1 MYRISCI
8 AYHVLHIM
16 YCISCI
22 AYHVSHILYRIS
34 YMQGHGRPRGTR
46 SHERPREA
54 TGGHG
59 KDGRPR
65 AAPHR
70 PPQNIIPTKMG
81 RPRSPERSV
90 KKKTGDGGQ
99 RGATGGNGAA
109 AKKSRNTNR
118 PLQYPRGPLQAA
130 PVWGIYLSRMFS
142 FSLSLSIYILFV
154 MRGALLI
161 N

>member
-1 MYRISCI
+1 MYRKLCITNYVSHIMYRISCI
-8 AYHVLHIM
+8 AYNVL
-16 YCISCI
+16 
-22 AYHVSHILYRIS
+22 HILYRIS

-90 KKKTGDGGQ
+90 KKKTGDGGP
-99 RGATGGNGAA
+99 RGATGGHGAA
-109 AKKSRNTNR
+109 QKKSGNTNR
-118 PLQYPRGPLQAA
+118 PLQYPRGPLQAVA
-130 PVWGIYLSRMFS
+130 CLGN
-142 FSLSLSIYILFV
+142 IYIITI
-154 MRGALLI
+154 LLYI
-161 N
+161 FIIYSISHSI

>member
-90 KKKTGDGGQ
+90 KKKTGDGGP
-99 RGATGGNGAA
+99 RGATGGHGAA
-109 AKKSRNTNR
+109 EKKPGYTNR

-130 PVWGIYLSRMFS
+130 PVWRIRS
-142 FSLSLSIYILFV
+142 
-154 MRGALLI
+154 
-161 N
+161 

>member
-8 AYHVLHIM
+8 AYNVL
-16 YCISCI
+16 
-22 AYHVSHILYRIS
+22 HILYRIS

-90 KKKTGDGGQ
+90 KKKTGDGGP
-99 RGATGGNGAA
+99 RGATGGHGAA
-109 AKKSRNTNR
+109 PKKSAHNHR
-118 PLQYPRGPLQAA
+118 PLQYPRGPLQAVA
-130 PVWGIYLSRMFS
+130 CLGNNSKKQE
-142 FSLSLSIYILFV
+142 
-154 MRGALLI
+154 GAQGTKPPKACRTI
-161 N
+161 KF

>member
-1 MYRISCI
+1 
-8 AYHVLHIM
+8 M

-99 RGATGGNGAA
+99 RGATARQ
-109 AKKSRNTNR
+109 KKSPGTPTA

-130 PVWGIYLSRMFS
+130 PVWGIIRIAN
-142 FSLSLSIYILFV
+142 IYHSYYAYTNNIPS
-154 MRGALLI
+154 M
-161 N
+161 